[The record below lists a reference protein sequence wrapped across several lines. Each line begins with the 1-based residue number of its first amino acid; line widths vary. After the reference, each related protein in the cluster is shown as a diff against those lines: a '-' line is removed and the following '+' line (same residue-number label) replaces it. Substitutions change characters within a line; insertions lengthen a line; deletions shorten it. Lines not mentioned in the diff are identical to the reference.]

1 MTTEIIIFV
10 FLLVTML
17 LSGFSLWLTSK
28 QAISTDGLRLCAS
41 SFFVLAFGSLVSMSS
56 VFAEYGGALSE
67 ELTVTLRYLRAL
79 LVPISAVMFT
89 HGISKHLLAKPLPAK
104 VIQGTY
110 TLVWLSVTVS
120 FLFDQPYGWPTVLV
134 NSWIGLL
141 ALVSAYFALST
152 KLNRLTNSFLTSSL
166 FALSGFSITRSIL
179 AASNIQS
186 DPNTIYDFA
195 LLSGASLASIAVS
208 FALIVGVS
216 HTTSRQYRKLAHHDS
231 LTHVLNRRGFT
242 VEATQLANKDPDN
255 FSALIFIDL
264 NRFKHINDQFGH
276 AHGDRVLR
284 DFSILAQSVI
294 PKKSVFG
301 RLSGDEF
308 AVYIKGYSISQ
319 AHRLMDQLSAE
330 VARAFDFYKLSFS
343 WGLAFTQ
350 SHDVNIESLMNEADA
365 AMYRRKLQDTTISAV
380 TKASRPTVG

>member
-28 QAISTDGLRLCAS
+28 QAINTNGLQLCAA
-41 SFFVLAFGSLVSMSS
+41 SFFVLALGSLVSMSS
-56 VFAEYGGALSE
+56 VFAEYGGELSE

-79 LVPISAVMFT
+79 LVPISAAMFT
-89 HGISKHLLAKPLPAK
+89 HGISKHLLSKPLP
-104 VIQGTY
+104 VRLIQGTY
-110 TLVWLSVTVS
+110 ITIWLSVTVG
-120 FLFDQPYGWPTVLV
+120 FFFDQPYGWPTALV
-134 NSWIGLL
+134 NAWIGLFAFASSL
-141 ALVSAYFALST
+141 FALST
-152 KLNRLTNSFLTSSL
+152 KLNQLTNNFLTTSL
-166 FALSGFSITRSIL
+166 FALSGFAFTRSLL
-179 AASNIQS
+179 AASDIQS

-195 LLSGASLASIAVS
+195 LLSGACLASIAVS

-216 HTTSRQYRKLAHHDS
+216 HTTSRQYKKLAHHDS

-242 VEATQLANKDPDN
+242 VEATQLAENNPDN

-284 DFSILAQSVI
+284 KFSTLAQSVI
-294 PKKSVFG
+294 PTNSVFG

-308 AVYIKGYSISQ
+308 AVYIKGCSISQ

-330 VARAFDFYKLSFS
+330 VAKAFDFYKLDFS

-350 SHDVNIESLMNEADA
+350 SRDVNIESLMREADA
-365 AMYRRKLQDTTISAV
+365 AMYRRKLQSSTVSKST
-380 TKASRPTVG
+380 ASRPIEG

>member
-17 LSGFSLWLTSK
+17 LSGFALWLTSK
-28 QAISTDGLRLCAS
+28 QAINTVGLKLCAA

-67 ELTVTLRYLRAL
+67 ELTLTLRYLRAL
-79 LVPISAVMFT
+79 LVPISAAMFT
-89 HGISKHLLAKPLPAK
+89 HGLSKHILSKPLSARL
-104 VIQGTY
+104 VRSTY
-110 TLVWLSVTVS
+110 TLVWLSVS
-120 FLFDQPYGWPTVLV
+120 IGFFFDQPYGWPTVLV
-134 NSWIGLL
+134 NAWIGFF
-141 ALVSAYFALST
+141 AFVSAFFALST
-152 KLNRLTNSFLTSSL
+152 RLNQLTNSFLTASL
-166 FALSGFSITRSIL
+166 FALTGFSLTRSIL
-179 AASNIQS
+179 AASNIQN

-195 LLSGASLASIAVS
+195 LLSGASLSSIAVS

-242 VEATQLANKDPDN
+242 VEASQLANENPDD
-255 FSALIFIDL
+255 FSTLIFIDL

-284 DFSILAQSVI
+284 DFSILAQSVF

-330 VARAFDFYKLSFS
+330 VARALDFYKLSFS

-365 AMYRRKLQDTTISAV
+365 AMYRRKLQDSSIDRRSNT
-380 TKASRPTVG
+380 SRSRVE